1 MHITPSSFRRLGAS
15 LAVSLMLAACGGG
28 GDPAASADAAIT
40 TALATPTPVELA
52 ARPPA
57 DAGLSAMELLG
68 KQIFNDPNLSEPPG
82 TPCVACHRP
91 ELGWADNHGSKIGV
105 ARGSKPASLGLRNV
119 LTNGYSALVPPFAF
133 VTVNGETEARGG
145 HFWDGRADT
154 LAQQAL
160 GPLLNPLEMNNAN
173 ARAVVDKLAAAPYAA
188 QFLQQFGA
196 SALNNTDQA
205 FTQIGLALQAF
216 QKSRPV
222 QPFNSKYD
230 AMRLGHAAFDV
241 HEQQGMALFMDSQR
255 ANCASCHKMDPKST
269 IDADSPFS
277 DFGYYAT
284 GIPRNRAIPR
294 NADAG
299 FFDLGLCGPER
310 SAPVTPAAV
319 NIADYCGKFRVPTLR
334 NVALRQAFMHN
345 GFFKDLNEVVA
356 FYSTRNSNPVHWYGA
371 TGVANDLPPAYL
383 GNIVADKPP
392 FNRKKSDGPLLTPT
406 EIADI
411 VAFLHTL
418 DDGFIPP
425 R

>member
-1 MHITPSSFRRLGAS
+1 MCALAS
-15 LAVSLMLAACGGG
+15 ALLLAACGGG
-28 GDPAASADAAIT
+28 SDPAASADTAIT
-40 TALATPTPVELA
+40 TELAVPTAVELA

-57 DAGLSAMELLG
+57 NAGLSAIEQLG
-68 KQIFNDPNLSEPPG
+68 KQIFDDANLSEPPG

-105 ARGSKPASLGLRNV
+105 AHGSKAASLGLRNT

-160 GPLLNPLEMNNAN
+160 GPLLNPLEMNNAS
-173 ARAVVDKLAAAPYAA
+173 AKAVVDKLAAATYAP

-196 SALNNTDQA
+196 TALNNTDQA
-205 FTQIGLALQAF
+205 FTQIGLALEAF
-216 QKSRPV
+216 GKSRPV

-230 AMRLGHAAFDV
+230 AMRQGRAIFDAR
-241 HEQQGMALFMDSQR
+241 EQRGMALFMDKQR
-255 ANCASCHKMDPKST
+255 ANCASCHRMNPTSANG
-269 IDADSPFS
+269 ADSPFS

-284 GIPRNRAIPR
+284 GIPRNQAIPR

-310 SAPVTPAAV
+310 TAPAVPAGV
-319 NIADYCGKFRVPTLR
+319 NIAEQCGKFRVPTLR

-345 GFFKDLNEVVA
+345 GYFKDLNEVVA

-371 TGVANDLPPAYL
+371 AGVANDLPADYL
-383 GNIVADKPP
+383 GNIVANQPP
-392 FNRKKSDGPLLTPT
+392 FNRKKSDGPLLSSAQ
-406 EIADI
+406 IADI
-411 VAFLHTL
+411 LAFLNTL
-418 DDGFIPP
+418 NDGFIPP